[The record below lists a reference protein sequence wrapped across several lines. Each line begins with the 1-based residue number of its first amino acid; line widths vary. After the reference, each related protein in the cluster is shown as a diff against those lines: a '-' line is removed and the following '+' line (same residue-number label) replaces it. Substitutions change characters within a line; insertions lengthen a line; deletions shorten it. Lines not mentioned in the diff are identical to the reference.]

1 MCKQVASNI
10 EDAWIPAESA
20 GWLQA
25 RSSNFAFS
33 AVGNYEA
40 LQSVP

>member
-10 EDAWIPAESA
+10 EDAWIPAA

-25 RSSNFAFS
+25 RSSNFTFS